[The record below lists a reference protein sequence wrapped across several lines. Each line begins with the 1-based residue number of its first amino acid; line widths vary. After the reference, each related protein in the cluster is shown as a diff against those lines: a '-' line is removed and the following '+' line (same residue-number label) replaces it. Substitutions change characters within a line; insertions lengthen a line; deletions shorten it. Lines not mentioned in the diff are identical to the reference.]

1 MYLPTDYAN
10 IEWNNNLVSRGQLE
24 GDLTIQQ
31 FESLVSMTIRS
42 EYRDQIQ
49 RFRETPR
56 EAAQIQS
63 VGIMLL
69 IPNYLDVN
77 VNLQITSAY
86 QPPKR
91 KKSGAENRKAKSA
104 RKEEES
110 KLGVAIMKYFNGG
123 KNELS
128 KEMHETEEAAINT
141 KVITGEEN
149 CLIELENLKSKAIGD
164 DPASMSYNVCI
175 SDTKSTVI
183 NSDPDYDDAPEEGS
197 REDINRSDDRFPHLL
212 LQYKSSRDLQKAF
225 EGFCK
230 AYKLEIYRCAEELL
244 AFYKTFPQFNCV
256 CQAEDEYNTDLA
268 SDADDGSLQSL
279 DGSDAHNGPVRVAN
293 DHKAPKK
300 KAQKDQNK

>member
-1 MYLPTDYAN
+1 MYLPTNFAN
-10 IEWNNNLVSRGQLE
+10 IEWNNNLLSRGRLE

-49 RFRETPR
+49 RFQETPR
-56 EAAQIQS
+56 EAAQIQT
-63 VGIMLL
+63 VGVMLM

-77 VNLQITSAY
+77 VNLQITSAD

-104 RKEEES
+104 RKEDEN

-128 KEMHETEEAAINT
+128 KEMHETEEAAINM

-149 CLIELENLKSKAIGD
+149 CLIELENLKSKATGD

-183 NSDPDYDDAPEEGS
+183 NSDPDYDYAPEEGS
-197 REDINRSDDRFPHLL
+197 REDINRSYEF
-212 LQYKSSRDLQKAF
+212 
-225 EGFCK
+225 
-230 AYKLEIYRCAEELL
+230 
-244 AFYKTFPQFNCV
+244 
-256 CQAEDEYNTDLA
+256 
-268 SDADDGSLQSL
+268 
-279 DGSDAHNGPVRVAN
+279 
-293 DHKAPKK
+293 
-300 KAQKDQNK
+300 